1 MRAPLTVIYG
11 TMTRPLRLR
20 PLLARLPFGPLA
32 ERDFRLLFLGRTIS
46 LFGSAFAPIALAFAV
61 VVLTGSPSDLGLV
74 LGAYMLAHLVFLLA
88 GGVWADRLP
97 RNLVMVTSDLLSG
110 AAQIAAAALLL
121 TGVAEVW
128 HLIVLGAIRGGA
140 SAFFMPASTGLVP
153 QVVSV
158 GRLQQANALLSLS
171 RNSTRIAGVA
181 LAGILVATI
190 GPGWALM
197 LDGMTYAF
205 GALFIGMLK
214 TPKIKPAEDREFWRE
229 LAEGWSEFRS
239 RSWLCVTIV
248 QFALINAYA
257 IGAFLVLGPFVA
269 EQHLGGAAAW
279 GFILAAEAAGMI
291 LAGIVALRFRP
302 ERPLLVATLAVLTM
316 APLLALL
323 GLAAPLA
330 LIIPAALVAGIGL
343 ELYGV
348 FWDTTLQQHIPDEKL
363 SRVSSYDV
371 LGSFALIPVGVAVM
385 GPISEAIGV
394 ADTLLGAALVVVC
407 ATIAVIS
414 VSDVR
419 NLRRLDPDP
428 ATTAGRAPLP
438 PRARTRWLRP
448 EPAHAPAASRR

>member
-1 MRAPLTVIYG
+1 MKPR
-11 TMTRPLRLR
+11 RRLR
-20 PLLARLPFGPLA
+20 PLIARLSLGPLA

-46 LFGSAFAPIALAFAV
+46 LFGTAFAPIALAFAV
-61 VVLTGSPSDLGLV
+61 IELTGSPSDLGLV

-110 AAQIAAAALLL
+110 GAQLIAAGLLL
-121 TGVAEVW
+121 TGSAQAW
-128 HLIVLGAIRGGA
+128 HLVALGAIRGGA

-153 QVVSV
+153 QVVSA

-181 LAGILVATI
+181 IAGILVATI
-190 GPGWALM
+190 GPGWALA
-197 LDGMTYAF
+197 LDGVTYAF
-205 GALFIGMLK
+205 GALFVAMLK
-214 TPKIKPAEDREFWRE
+214 AAPPEPAENREFMRE
-229 LAEGWSEFRS
+229 LAEGWREFRS
-239 RSWLCVTIV
+239 RHWLCVTII

-269 EQHLGGAAAW
+269 EKHLGGAAAW

-291 LAGIVALRFRP
+291 AAGLVALRYRP

-323 GLAAPLA
+323 GLAAPLVVI
-330 LIIPAALVAGIGL
+330 LPAAFVAGVGL

-371 LGSFALIPVGVAVM
+371 LGSFALIPVGVALM
-385 GPISEAIGV
+385 GPISDAIGV
-394 ADTLLGAALVVVC
+394 AETLLGAAFVVVV

-414 VSDVR
+414 VPDVR
-419 NLRRLDPDP
+419 NLRRLDPAP
-428 ATTAGRAPLP
+428 TGGRAPLP
-438 PRARTRWLRP
+438 PQARTRWLRP
-448 EPAHAPAASRR
+448 GTAPAPAATRR

>member
-1 MRAPLTVIYG
+1 
-11 TMTRPLRLR
+11 MTANLRLR
-20 PLLARLPFGPLA
+20 PLLSSLPFGPLA

-74 LGAYMLAHLVFLLA
+74 LSAYMLAHLVFLLA

-97 RNLVMVTSDLLSG
+97 RNLVMVTSDILSG
-110 AAQIAAAALLL
+110 AAQLAAAGLLL
-121 TGVAEVW
+121 AGVAQTW
-128 HLIVLGAIRGGA
+128 HLIILAALRGGA

-153 QVVSV
+153 QVVSP

-190 GPGWALM
+190 GPGWALA
-197 LDGMTYAF
+197 LDGATYAF
-205 GALFIGMLK
+205 GALFIAMLR
-214 TPKIKPAEDREFWRE
+214 TPPAEPAEDRAFLRE
-229 LAEGWSEFRS
+229 LGEGWREFRS

-248 QFALINAYA
+248 QFALINACA

-269 EQHLGGAAAW
+269 ETHLGGAAAW

-291 LAGIVALRFRP
+291 VAGVVALRYRP

-330 LIIPAALVAGIGL
+330 LIIPSAFVAGVGL

-385 GPISEAIGV
+385 GPISHAIGV
-394 ADTLLGAALVVVC
+394 ADTLMGAALVVVV
-407 ATIAVIS
+407 ATAAVIS
-414 VSDVR
+414 VADVR
-419 NLRRLDPDP
+419 NLRRLDTSP
-428 ATTAGRAPLP
+428 TGGRAPLP
-438 PRARTRWLRP
+438 PQARTRWLRP
-448 EPAHAPAASRR
+448 EPAPAPAATRR

>member
-1 MRAPLTVIYG
+1 
-11 TMTRPLRLR
+11 MTANLRLR
-20 PLLARLPFGPLA
+20 PLLSSLPFGPLA

-74 LGAYMLAHLVFLLA
+74 LSAYMLAHLVFLLA

-97 RNLVMVTSDLLSG
+97 RNLVMVTSDVLSG
-110 AAQIAAAALLL
+110 AAQLAAAGLLL
-121 TGVAEVW
+121 AGVAQTW

-153 QVVSV
+153 QVVSP

-190 GPGWALM
+190 GPGWALA
-197 LDGMTYAF
+197 LDGATYAL
-205 GALFIGMLK
+205 GALFIAMLR
-214 TPKIKPAEDREFWRE
+214 TPPIEPAEERQFLRE
-229 LAEGWSEFRS
+229 LGEGWREFRS

-269 EQHLGGAAAW
+269 EDHLGGAAAW

-291 LAGIVALRFRP
+291 VAGVVALRYRP

-330 LIIPAALVAGIGL
+330 LIIPSAFVAGVGL

-348 FWDTTLQQHIPDEKL
+348 FWDTTLQEHIPDEKL

-371 LGSFALIPVGVAVM
+371 LGSFALIPVGVAIM
-385 GPISEAIGV
+385 GPISHAIGV
-394 ADTLLGAALVVVC
+394 ADTLMGAALVVVV
-407 ATIAVIS
+407 ATAAVIS
-414 VSDVR
+414 VADVR
-419 NLRRLDPDP
+419 NLRRLETPP
-428 ATTAGRAPLP
+428 SAGRAPLP
-438 PRARTRWLRP
+438 PQARTRWLRR
-448 EPAHAPAASRR
+448 EPAPAPAATRR

>member
-1 MRAPLTVIYG
+1 MTARTLLKPLHAG
-11 TMTRPLRLR
+11 
-20 PLLARLPFGPLA
+20 LPFGPLA

-61 VVLTGSPSDLGLV
+61 ITLTGSPADLGYV
-74 LGAYMLAHLVFLLA
+74 LSAYMLAHIVFLLA

-97 RNLVMVTSDLLSG
+97 RHLVMVTSDLLSG
-110 AAQIAAAALLL
+110 ASQIAAAVVLL
-121 TGVAEVW
+121 TGVAQTW

-153 QVVSV
+153 QVVSAR
-158 GRLQQANALLSLS
+158 RLQQANALLSLS

-181 LAGILVATI
+181 LAGILVATL
-190 GPGWALM
+190 GPGWALA
-197 LDGMTYAF
+197 LDGATYGL
-205 GALFIGMLK
+205 GALFVGMLK
-214 TPKIKPAEDREFWRE
+214 LPPVEATEKREFVRE
-229 LAEGWSEFRS
+229 LAEGWREFRS
-239 RSWLCVTIV
+239 RSWLCVTII

-257 IGAFLVLGPFVA
+257 IGALLVLGPFVA
-269 EQHLGGAAAW
+269 QTSLGGASAW
-279 GFILAAEAAGMI
+279 GLILAAEAVGMI
-291 LAGIVALRFRP
+291 LAGLVALRYKP

-330 LIIPAALVAGIGL
+330 IILPAAFVAGVGL

-385 GPISEAIGV
+385 GPISNAIGV
-394 ADTLLGAALVVVC
+394 ADTLIGAALVVVV
-407 ATIAVIS
+407 ATFAV
-414 VSDVR
+414 VCVADVR
-419 NLRRLDPDP
+419 NLRRLDTDVSPTRP
-428 ATTAGRAPLP
+428 APLP
-438 PRARTRWLRP
+438 PQARTRWLRP
-448 EPAHAPAASRR
+448 DPAPAPAATRR

>member
-1 MRAPLTVIYG
+1 M
-11 TMTRPLRLR
+11 
-20 PLLARLPFGPLA
+20 PLLAGLPFGPLV
-32 ERDFRLLFLGRTIS
+32 EREFRLLFIGRTIS

-61 VVLTGSPSDLGLV
+61 IALTGSPADLGYV
-74 LGAYMLAHLVFLLA
+74 LSAYMLAHIVFLLA

-97 RNLVMVTSDLLSG
+97 RHLVMVTSDILSG
-110 AAQIAAAALLL
+110 ASQIGAAVVLL
-121 TGVAEVW
+121 TGVAQTW
-128 HLIVLGAIRGGA
+128 HLILLAALRGGA

-153 QVVSV
+153 QIVST

-181 LAGILVATI
+181 LAGILVATM
-190 GPGWALM
+190 GPGWALG
-197 LDGMTYAF
+197 LDGATYAI
-205 GALFIGMLK
+205 GALFVGMLK
-214 TPKIKPAEDREFWRE
+214 LPPVEATEKREFLRE
-229 LAEGWSEFRS
+229 LAEGWREFRS

-269 EQHLGGAAAW
+269 QKSLGGATAW
-279 GFILAAEAAGMI
+279 GLILAAEAVGMI
-291 LAGIVALRFRP
+291 LAGLVALRYRP

-323 GLAAPLA
+323 GVAASLA
-330 LIIPAALVAGIGL
+330 LILPAALLAGIGL

-371 LGSFALIPVGVAVM
+371 LGSFALIPIGVAVM
-385 GPISEAIGV
+385 GPISGAIGV
-394 ADTLLGAALVVVC
+394 ADTLIGAAVVVVV
-407 ATIAVIS
+407 ATLAVVC

-419 NLRRLDPDP
+419 NLRRLDPD
-428 ATTAGRAPLP
+428 AGPRPWPLP
-438 PRARTRWLRP
+438 PQARTRWLRP
-448 EPAHAPAASRR
+448 EPAPAPAATRR

>member
-1 MRAPLTVIYG
+1 
-11 TMTRPLRLR
+11 MTATLRLR
-20 PLLARLPFGPLA
+20 QLVGRLPFGPLA

-61 VVLTGSPSDLGLV
+61 IVLTGSPSDLGLV
-74 LGAYMLAHLVFLLA
+74 LSAYMLAHLVFLLA

-110 AAQIAAAALLL
+110 AAQLAVAALLL
-121 TGVAEVW
+121 TDSAQAW
-128 HLIVLGAIRGGA
+128 HLIVLGAVRGGA

-153 QVVSV
+153 QVVSP

-190 GPGWALM
+190 GPGWALA
-197 LDGMTYAF
+197 LDGATYVL
-205 GALFIGMLK
+205 GALFIAMLRI
-214 TPKIKPAEDREFWRE
+214 PRVKPAEERQFFRE
-229 LAEGWSEFRS
+229 LSEGWREFRS

-269 EQHLGGAAAW
+269 EEHLGGAAAW

-291 LAGIVALRFRP
+291 VAGVVALRYRP
-302 ERPLLVATLAVLTM
+302 QRPLLVATLAVLTM

-323 GLAAPLA
+323 GLSAPLT
-330 LIIPAALVAGIGL
+330 LILPTAFVAGVGL

-385 GPISEAIGV
+385 GPISNAIGV
-394 ADTLLGAALVVVC
+394 TDTLIGAALIVVL
-407 ATIAVIS
+407 ATVAVIS
-414 VSDVR
+414 VADVR
-419 NLRRLDPDP
+419 NLRRLDVPLSGSRGP
-428 ATTAGRAPLP
+428 APLP
-438 PRARTRWLRP
+438 PPARTRWLRP
-448 EPAHAPAASRR
+448 EPAPAPAATRR

>member
-1 MRAPLTVIYG
+1 
-11 TMTRPLRLR
+11 MTATLRLR
-20 PLLARLPFGPLA
+20 QLVGRLPFGPLA

-61 VVLTGSPSDLGLV
+61 IVLTGSPSDLGLV
-74 LGAYMLAHLVFLLA
+74 LSAYMLAHLVFLLA

-110 AAQIAAAALLL
+110 ASQLAAAALLL
-121 TGVAEVW
+121 TGTAQAW
-128 HLIVLGAIRGGA
+128 HLIVLGAVRGGA

-153 QVVSV
+153 RVVSP

-190 GPGWALM
+190 GPGWALA
-197 LDGMTYAF
+197 LDGATYLL
-205 GALFIGMLK
+205 GALFIAMLRVPRVEQAK
-214 TPKIKPAEDREFWRE
+214 ERQFLRE
-229 LAEGWSEFRS
+229 LAEGWREFRS

-291 LAGIVALRFRP
+291 VAGVVALHYRP
-302 ERPLLVATLAVLTM
+302 QRPLFVATLAVLTM

-323 GLAAPLA
+323 GLAAPLT
-330 LIIPAALVAGIGL
+330 LILPAAFVAGVGL

-348 FWDTTLQQHIPDEKL
+348 FWDTTLQEHIPDEKL

-385 GPISEAIGV
+385 GPISDAIGV
-394 ADTLLGAALVVVC
+394 ADTLMGAALIVVL

-419 NLRRLDPDP
+419 NLRRLDVPLSGSGASP
-428 ATTAGRAPLP
+428 PLP
-438 PRARTRWLRP
+438 PPVRTRWLRP
-448 EPAHAPAASRR
+448 TPAPAPAATRR

>member
-1 MRAPLTVIYG
+1 
-11 TMTRPLRLR
+11 MTATLRLR
-20 PLLARLPFGPLA
+20 QLVGRLPFGPLA

-61 VVLTGSPSDLGLV
+61 IVLTGSPSDLGLV
-74 LGAYMLAHLVFLLA
+74 LSAYMLAHLVFLLA

-110 AAQIAAAALLL
+110 ASQLAAAALLL
-121 TGVAEVW
+121 TGAAQAW
-128 HLIVLGAIRGGA
+128 HLILLGAVRGGA

-153 QVVSV
+153 RVVSP

-190 GPGWALM
+190 GPGWALA
-197 LDGMTYAF
+197 LDGATYLL
-205 GALFIGMLK
+205 GALFIAMLRV
-214 TPKIKPAEDREFWRE
+214 PRAEQAQERQFLRE
-229 LAEGWSEFRS
+229 LAEGWREFRS

-291 LAGIVALRFRP
+291 VAGVVALQYRP
-302 ERPLLVATLAVLTM
+302 QRPLFVATLAVLTM

-323 GLAAPLA
+323 GLAAPLT
-330 LIIPAALVAGIGL
+330 LILPAAFVAGVGL

-385 GPISEAIGV
+385 GPISDAIGV
-394 ADTLLGAALVVVC
+394 ADTLMGAALIVVL

-419 NLRRLDPDP
+419 NLRRLDVPLSGSRAP
-428 ATTAGRAPLP
+428 APLP
-438 PRARTRWLRP
+438 PPVRTRWLRP
-448 EPAHAPAASRR
+448 EPAPAPAATRR

>member
-1 MRAPLTVIYG
+1 
-11 TMTRPLRLR
+11 
-20 PLLARLPFGPLA
+20 
-32 ERDFRLLFLGRTIS
+32 
-46 LFGSAFAPIALAFAV
+46 
-61 VVLTGSPSDLGLV
+61 
-74 LGAYMLAHLVFLLA
+74 MLAHLVFLLA

-97 RNLVMVTSDLLSG
+97 RHLVMVTSDLLSG
-110 AAQIAAAALLL
+110 AAQIVAAVLLL
-121 TGVAEVW
+121 AGVAETW
-128 HLIVLGAIRGGA
+128 HLIILAALRGGA
-140 SAFFMPASTGLVP
+140 SAFFMPASAGLVP
-153 QVVSV
+153 QVVSPP
-158 GRLQQANALLSLS
+158 RLQQANALLSLS

-190 GPGWALM
+190 GPGWALA
-197 LDGMTYAF
+197 LDGITYAF
-205 GALFIGMLK
+205 GAMFVGMLRL
-214 TPKIKPAEDREFWRE
+214 PSAEPSENREFLRE
-229 LAEGWSEFRS
+229 LAEGWREFRS

-291 LAGIVALRFRP
+291 LAGLLALRYRP

-323 GLAAPLA
+323 GMAAPL
-330 LIIPAALVAGIGL
+330 LVILPAALVAGIGL

-385 GPISEAIGV
+385 GPISNAIGV
-394 ADTLLGAALVVVC
+394 ADTLLGAAVVVVV
-407 ATIAVIS
+407 ATLAVIS

-419 NLRRLDPDP
+419 NLRRVEPR
-428 ATTAGRAPLP
+428 TTAGRAPLP
-438 PRARTRWLRP
+438 PPARTRWLRP
-448 EPAHAPAASRR
+448 EPAHVPGATRR

>member
-1 MRAPLTVIYG
+1 MMAGR
-11 TMTRPLRLR
+11 RLR
-20 PLLARLPFGPLA
+20 RLFTRLSLGPLA
-32 ERDFRLLFLGRTIS
+32 ERDFRLLFFGRTIS
-46 LFGSAFAPIALAFAV
+46 LFGTAFAPIALAFAV
-61 VVLTGSPSDLGLV
+61 IELTGSPSDLGLV
-74 LGAYMLAHLVFLLA
+74 LSAYMLAHLIFLLA

-110 AAQIAAAALLL
+110 AAQIAAALLLL
-121 TGVAEVW
+121 TGMAQTW
-128 HLIVLGAIRGGA
+128 HLVVLAAIRGGA

-153 QVVSV
+153 QVVSA

-190 GPGWALM
+190 GPGWALA
-197 LDGMTYAF
+197 LDGATYAL
-205 GALFIGMLK
+205 GALFVGMLHA
-214 TPKIKPAEDREFWRE
+214 PPPEPSENREFLRE
-229 LAEGWSEFRS
+229 LGEGWREFRS
-239 RSWLCVTIV
+239 RYWLCVTIV

-269 EQHLGGAAAW
+269 EKHLGGATAW
-279 GFILAAEAAGMI
+279 GLILAAEAAGMI
-291 LAGIVALRFRP
+291 AAGIVALRYRP

-323 GLAAPLA
+323 GLAAPLVVI
-330 LIIPAALVAGIGL
+330 LPAAFVAGVGL

-348 FWDTTLQQHIPDEKL
+348 FWDTTLQEHIPEEKL

-385 GPISEAIGV
+385 GPISNAIGV
-394 ADTLLGAALVVVC
+394 AETLLGASFVVVI

-414 VSDVR
+414 VADVR
-419 NLRRLDPDP
+419 NLRRLGPP
-428 ATTAGRAPLP
+428 TAGREPLP
-438 PRARTRWLRP
+438 PQARTRWLAP
-448 EPAHAPAASRR
+448 GTTPAPAATRR

>member
-1 MRAPLTVIYG
+1 MMARI
-11 TMTRPLRLR
+11 RLR
-20 PLLARLPFGPLA
+20 PFLARRSLGPLA

-61 VVLTGSPSDLGLV
+61 IELTGSPSDLGLV
-74 LGAYMLAHLVFLLA
+74 LSAYMLAHLVFLLA

-110 AAQIAAAALLL
+110 AAQLTAAILLL
-121 TGVAEVW
+121 AGVAQTW
-128 HLIVLGAIRGGA
+128 HLVLLGAIRGGA

-153 QVVSV
+153 QVVSA

-171 RNSTRIAGVA
+171 RNSTRIAGVG

-190 GPGWALM
+190 GPGWALA
-197 LDGMTYAF
+197 LDGVTYAF
-205 GALFIGMLK
+205 GALFVAMLRAQ
-214 TPKIKPAEDREFWRE
+214 PVPVAENREFLRE
-229 LAEGWSEFRS
+229 LAEGWREFRS
-239 RSWLCVTIV
+239 RHWLCVTIV

-269 EQHLGGAAAW
+269 ETHLGGAAAW

-291 LAGIVALRFRP
+291 AAGLVALRYRP

-316 APLLALL
+316 APLLAFL
-323 GLAAPLA
+323 GLAAPLVV
-330 LIIPAALVAGIGL
+330 IVPAAFVAGVGL

-348 FWDTTLQQHIPDEKL
+348 FWDTTLQEHIPEEKL

-385 GPISEAIGV
+385 GPISSAIGV
-394 ADTLLGAALVVVC
+394 AETLLGAAVVVVI
-407 ATIAVIS
+407 ATVAVIS
-414 VSDVR
+414 VPDVR
-419 NLRRLDPDP
+419 NLRRLHPP
-428 ATTAGRAPLP
+428 TAGPAPLP
-438 PRARTRWLRP
+438 PQARTRWLAP
-448 EPAHAPAASRR
+448 GAAPAPAATRR